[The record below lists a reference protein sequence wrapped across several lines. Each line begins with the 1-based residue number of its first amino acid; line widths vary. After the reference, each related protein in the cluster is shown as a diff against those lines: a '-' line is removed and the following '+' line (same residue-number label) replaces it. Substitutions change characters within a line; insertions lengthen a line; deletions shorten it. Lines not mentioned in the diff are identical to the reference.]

1 MEPKLTLCQSCKNV
15 FYIISTEGR
24 CLHMLNTLTP
34 SKLICILLRNSVVHN
49 IALVSSQDYRSI
61 TANLM
66 DQFFVPVCGSL
77 K

>member
-15 FYIISTEGR
+15 VYIIATEGR

-34 SKLICILLRNSVVHN
+34 SKLICIILRNSVVHN
-49 IALVSSQDYRSI
+49 IALVSSQDYGSI